1 MTGVPGAV
9 EVLADALDDPDET
22 VRRHAAVALGRRGS
36 TATVPLH
43 LAMVVE
49 GTDDV
54 DATEIQGT
62 LSEDPEYA
70 GQIMTA
76 LVGEIYA
83 HSTEP
88 AARIRMTQAL
98 VEIPGV
104 AAADVLRRLADDDRS
119 VAALLRPSSK

>member
-1 MTGVPGAV
+1 
-9 EVLADALDDPDET
+9 
-22 VRRHAAVALGRRGS
+22 
-36 TATVPLH
+36 
-43 LAMVVE
+43 MVVE
-49 GTDDV
+49 GIDDV

-70 GQIMTA
+70 EQITTA

-104 AAADVLRRLADDDRS
+104 AAADVLRRLADDDDRS